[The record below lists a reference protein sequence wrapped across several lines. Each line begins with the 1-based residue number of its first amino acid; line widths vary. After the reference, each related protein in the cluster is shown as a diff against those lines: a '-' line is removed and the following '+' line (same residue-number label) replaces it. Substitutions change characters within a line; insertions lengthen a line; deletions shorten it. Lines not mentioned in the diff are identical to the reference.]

1 MAPPI
6 VSQAYIFLTKFY
18 SYYILL
24 TEKASDNVTA
34 KGNPSGMATTRIAME
49 IKKYS
54 RISFTYSIASS
65 GHPSLLSTMI
75 NMITKTI
82 KMARADTKPNIEIS
96 LANFSNFN
104 YNGVNSSSL
113 AIKSSIFPIAE
124 FLPTF
129 IMRILPVPVKTFVPA
144 NKTFDDIVWCLIVF

>member
-1 MAPPI
+1 
-6 VSQAYIFLTKFY
+6 
-18 SYYILL
+18 
-24 TEKASDNVTA
+24 
-34 KGNPSGMATTRIAME
+34 MATTRIAME

-113 AIKSSIFPIAE
+113 AIKSSIFPIEE

-144 NKTFDDIVWCLIVF
+144 NKTFDDIVWCLIVFQFYIQFIFYSKHLISGYFFIGSVSPVIELSSI